1 MKQVRKIL
9 LMDEHVCPWWL
20 AYTFDNPLRRIL
32 HQPEKLLK
40 PFVKEGDVVVD
51 IGCGMGFFSIGM
63 AKMVG
68 ETGKVISVDLQAEML
83 AVVHQR
89 AGKNGVAERIQ
100 FHRAGKDSIG
110 ISGPVDF
117 ALAFWMVH
125 EVPDP
130 ANFLAQVRAA
140 LKPEAHFFYAEP
152 KVHVTRSRFE
162 QIVALAHEAG
172 MKTHS
177 YPKVTFSR
185 AVVFT
190 P

>member
-1 MKQVRKIL
+1 M
-9 LMDEHVCPWWL
+9 
-20 AYTFDNPLRRIL
+20 
-32 HQPEKLLK
+32 
-40 PFVKEGDVVVD
+40 VD

-89 AGKNGVAERIQ
+89 AGKNGLAERIQ
-100 FHRAGKDSIG
+100 FHRARKDSIG

-130 ANFLAQVRAA
+130 ANFL
-140 LKPEAHFFYAEP
+140 K
-152 KVHVTRSRFE
+152 
-162 QIVALAHEAG
+162 
-172 MKTHS
+172 
-177 YPKVTFSR
+177 
-185 AVVFT
+185 
-190 P
+190 